1 MFKGWV
7 GTGLGH
13 MVLEYV
19 IIGLICLQ
27 IVLGFASTKFLSEL
41 IRNAV
46 MEMVEDIPPALA
58 EALSEAQPLANMEG
72 ISPVQIAVA
81 ELIGSLAKQSIEP
94 PSQGEDGRFVK
105 KLTE

>member
-1 MFKGWV
+1 
-7 GTGLGH
+7 

-19 IIGLICLQ
+19 IIGLICVQ

-58 EALSEAQPLANMEG
+58 EALSDAQPLANMEG

-81 ELIGSLAKQSIEP
+81 ELIGSLAKQTIEP
-94 PSQGEDGRFVK
+94 PDQGDDGRFVN
-105 KLTE
+105 KLT